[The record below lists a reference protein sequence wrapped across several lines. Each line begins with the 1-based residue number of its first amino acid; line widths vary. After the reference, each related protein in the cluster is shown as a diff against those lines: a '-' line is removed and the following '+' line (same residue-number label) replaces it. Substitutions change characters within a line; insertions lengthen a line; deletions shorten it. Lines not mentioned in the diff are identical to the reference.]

1 MLENILEA
9 LYETIYLTFVPLAF
23 SVVLGSLVGVVIFIT
38 SGSSRILTSTGG
50 PLYVINRIMDALVN
64 ILRSI
69 PYLILII
76 WMTPVTRFL
85 TGSVIGT
92 KAAVPALVVSA
103 TPFFARMVVIAFG
116 EVDKG
121 VIEAAKALGANTRD
135 IILRVLIPESK
146 PALISSIALTAINLV
161 SYSAMAGAI
170 GAGGLGY
177 EAYQYGLVRRNEMLM
192 LVSTLLIVVIVFLIQ
207 IVGDKLARSLD
218 KR

>member
-9 LYETIYLTFVPLAF
+9 LYETVYLTFVPLGFA
-23 SVVLGSLVGVVIFIT
+23 VVLGSFIGVIIFIT
-38 SGSSRILTSTGG
+38 SRSSHVLVATSG
-50 PLYVINRIMDALVN
+50 PLYVINRLMDAIVN

-92 KAAVPALVVSA
+92 KAAVPALVASA

-121 VIEAAKALGANTRD
+121 VIEAAKALGANTKD
-135 IILRVLIPESK
+135 IILHVLIPESK

-177 EAYQYGLVRRNEMLM
+177 EAYQYGLVRRNEVLM
-192 LVSTLLIVVIVFLIQ
+192 LVSTLLIVVIVFAIQ
-207 IVGDKLARSLD
+207 IVGDKLARSTD

>member
-9 LYETIYLTFVPLAF
+9 LYETVYLTFIPLAF
-23 SVVLGSLVGVVIFIT
+23 SVVLGSVVGVIIFIT
-38 SGSSRILTSTGG
+38 SRSSHVLTSTNG

-92 KAAVPALVVSA
+92 KAAVPALVASA
-103 TPFFARMVVIAFG
+103 TPFFARMVVIAFS

-121 VIEAAKALGANTRD
+121 VIEAAKALGADTKD
-135 IILRVLIPESK
+135 IIFHVLIPESK
-146 PALISSIALTAINLV
+146 PALISSMALTAINLV

-177 EAYQYGLVRRNEMLM
+177 EAYQYGLVRRNEVLM
-192 LVSTLLIVVIVFLIQ
+192 LVSTSLIVVIVFAIQ
-207 IVGDKLARSLD
+207 IVGDKLARSTD

>member
-9 LYETIYLTFVPLAF
+9 LYETVYLTFVPLAF

-38 SGSSRILTSTGG
+38 SRSSRVLVATTG

-92 KAAVPALVVSA
+92 KAAVPALVASA

-121 VIEAAKALGANTRD
+121 VIEAAKALGADTKD
-135 IILRVLIPESK
+135 IILHVLIPESK

-177 EAYQYGLVRRNEMLM
+177 EAYQYGLVRRNEVLM
-192 LVSTLLIVVIVFLIQ
+192 LVSTLLIVVIVFVIQ
-207 IVGDKLARSLD
+207 IVGDKLARSTD

>member
-9 LYETIYLTFVPLAF
+9 LYETVYLTFVPLAF

-38 SGSSRILTSTGG
+38 SRSSRVLVATSG

-92 KAAVPALVVSA
+92 KAAVPALVASA

-121 VIEAAKALGANTRD
+121 VIEAAKALGADTKD
-135 IILRVLIPESK
+135 IILHVLIPESK

-177 EAYQYGLVRRNEMLM
+177 EAYQYGLVRRNEVLM
-192 LVSTLLIVVIVFLIQ
+192 LVSTLLIVVIVFVIQ
-207 IVGDKLARSLD
+207 IVGDKLARSTD